1 MALSAQG
8 KAVLERLRSLKLLQ
22 GRGQADGLLR
32 LCHKGRLK
40 GGLSIA
46 LSVTPDE
53 AVGALT
59 HAMDARG
66 FRVLDVRGRVPMQ
79 LHIAIGKREEKWEVE
94 GVEGLI
100 HNLND
105 LYRDDGG
112 TKRLVVLG
120 EWEDMLQ
127 VWCVSREVLE
137 LLREER
143 WFEPRN
149 REAVFAA
156 ARDGE
161 HGGAFAPSN
170 RE

>member
-8 KAVLERLRSLKLLQ
+8 KAVLERLRALKLLQ

-66 FRVLDVRGRVPMQ
+66 FRVLDVRGRFPMQ
-79 LHIAIGKREEKWEVE
+79 LHVAVGKLEEKWEVE
-94 GVEGLI
+94 GLEGLV

-105 LYRDDGG
+105 LYRGDGG
-112 TKRLVVLG
+112 TKRIVVLG

-127 VWCVSREVLE
+127 LWCVSREALEVLQ
-137 LLREER
+137 RER
-143 WFEPRN
+143 WFEIRN
-149 REAVFAA
+149 WNSVFASPA
-156 ARDGE
+156 AQDDDASSDRD
-161 HGGAFAPSN
+161 
-170 RE
+170 